1 MFILPSIANARD
13 LGGNLMPDG
22 RCIKSGLLLRGGD
35 LSHASDDDIA
45 AMSQKYHVSK
55 VFDFRTSMEVNR
67 APDREIEGAR
77 NIWLPAFNEDSQTMA
92 AMSLPQSAYLDL
104 PRWLAAHASDPRVQ
118 DVASRLYTDM
128 VIEEF
133 TQIQYAGFLQNI
145 VNTEEGAVYWHC
157 SQGKDRTGIGAA
169 LLLAALGADRDLI
182 MKDYEISNVFYREDV
197 EKGYASVSTQEEREV
212 ILTFLGVNSRYF
224 AAALDLIDR
233 EYGSMQDFLTGTLLL
248 SEGDMETLRE
258 RYLYRP
264 SL

>member
-1 MFILPSIANARD
+1 MFILPSLANARD
-13 LGGNLMPDG
+13 LGGNVMPDG
-22 RCIKSGLLLRGGD
+22 RRIRSGLLLRGGD
-35 LSHASDDDIA
+35 LSRASDEDLA
-45 AMSQKYHVSK
+45 ALSRKYRVAK
-55 VFDFRTSMEVNR
+55 VFDFRTSMEVRR
-67 APDREIEGAR
+67 APDREVDGAL

-104 PRWLAAHASDPRVQ
+104 PCWLAAHASDPRVQ

-145 VNTEEGAVYWHC
+145 LNTEDGAVYWHC

-169 LLLAALGADRDLI
+169 FLLAALGADRELI
-182 MKDYEISNVFYREDV
+182 MRDYELSNVFYRNDV

-224 AAALDLIDR
+224 SAALDLIDR
-233 EYGSMQDFLTGTLLL
+233 EYGSMQNFLTGTLML
-248 SEGDMETLRE
+248 SGEDMETLRA
-258 RYLYRP
+258 RYLY
-264 SL
+264 